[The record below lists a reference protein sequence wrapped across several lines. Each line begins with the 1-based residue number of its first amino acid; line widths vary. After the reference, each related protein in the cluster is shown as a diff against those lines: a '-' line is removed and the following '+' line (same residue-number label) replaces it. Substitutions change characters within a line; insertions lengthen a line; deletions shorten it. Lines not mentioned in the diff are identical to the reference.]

1 MTARRAIRRATS
13 EDLPAA
19 AELRWRWL
27 RENDGRPGVPRT
39 EFLDYFVTWAAENA
53 GTHHCLVLVRDE
65 RVVGMGWLAVLPRV
79 PSPRSLVRAS
89 GDVQCVYVVPELRD
103 GGLGGQ
109 LLDAL
114 AEFAH
119 ELGLERVTVHA
130 STRSV
135 PAYARHG
142 FDLSPR
148 LRQLVLPTD
157 KPS

>member
-1 MTARRAIRRATS
+1 MPARTTIRRATS
-13 EDLPAA
+13 KDLPAV

-27 RENDGRPGVPRT
+27 REIDGRPGVTRT
-39 EFLDYFVTWAAENA
+39 EFGDHFVSWAEANA
-53 GTHHCLVLVRDE
+53 GSHHCLVLVRDE

-103 GGLGGQ
+103 SGLGGQ

-114 AEFAH
+114 AEFARK
-119 ELGLERVTVHA
+119 LGLERVTVHA

-142 FDLSPR
+142 FDLSPT
-148 LRQLVLPTD
+148 LRQLVIPAD
-157 KPS
+157 EPS